1 MAIER
6 KQKLN
11 LIGQFLLFLATL
23 AWGSS
28 FLILKNTIEEVPGI
42 FVVGVRFFSASI
54 LLGLI
59 FFKKIKNLDKETIK
73 NGIVLGLIV
82 ACAYFTQTI
91 GLQYTSPSRNA
102 FVTAVYSI
110 MCPFL
115 IWIMFRKKP
124 NVIHVIGA
132 IISMVGIGLIAFS
145 KPEDGSSMQLIGD
158 GLTLVSAVFY
168 ALQIIYT
175 DMYAKKKDVISLLTL
190 EFFIAG
196 LILLTYAFTV
206 EGLTQGY
213 DKFILKGDNLMS
225 VIYLTLVCTVFAQF
239 AQMFGQKYVSPTHSA
254 IILSL
259 ESVFGALFS
268 VIIGTEKLNTMLII
282 GFVLVFSAILFTEL
296 VSIKKKT
303 E

>member
-1 MAIER
+1 MAISR
-6 KQKLN
+6 TKKLN
-11 LIGQFLLFLATL
+11 LIGKFLLFLATL

-42 FVVGVRFFSASI
+42 FVVGTRFFSASI

-73 NGIVLGLIV
+73 SGIVLGLIV
-82 ACAYFTQTI
+82 AGAYFTQTI
-91 GLQYTSPSRNA
+91 GLGYTSPSRNA

-115 IWIMFRKKP
+115 IWFMFKKKP
-124 NVIHVIGA
+124 NAVHVIGA
-132 IISMVGIGLIAFS
+132 VISVVGIGLIALS
-145 KPEDGSSMQLIGD
+145 KHEDGSSMQLVGD
-158 GLTLVSAVFY
+158 GLTLISAVFY
-168 ALQIIYT
+168 ALQIIFT
-175 DMYAKKKDVISLLTL
+175 DVYAKKKDVVSLLVL
-190 EFFIAG
+190 EFFVAG
-196 LILLTYAFTV
+196 LLLLIYAFTA
-206 EGLTQGY
+206 EGLIYGY
-213 DKFILKGDNLMS
+213 DKFILSGGNLLS
-225 VIYLTLVCTVFAQF
+225 VIYLTLICTVFAQF

-268 VIIGTEKLNTMLII
+268 VIIGDEKLNTTLII
-282 GFVLVFSAILFTEL
+282 GFALVFSAILFTEL
-296 VSIKKKT
+296 VSANKKT

>member
-1 MAIER
+1 MN
-6 KQKLN
+6 K
-11 LIGQFLLFLATL
+11 TMH
-23 AWGSS
+23 S
-28 FLILKNTIEEVPGI
+28 
-42 FVVGVRFFSASI
+42 
-54 LLGLI
+54 
-59 FFKKIKNLDKETIK
+59 IKNILPKHK
-73 NGIVLGLIV
+73 
-82 ACAYFTQTI
+82 
-91 GLQYTSPSRNA
+91 
-102 FVTAVYSI
+102 
-110 MCPFL
+110 
-115 IWIMFRKKP
+115 KKP

-175 DMYAKKKDVISLLTL
+175 DMYAKKKDVVSLLTL

-196 LILLTYAFTV
+196 IILLLYAFTV

-213 DKFILKGDNLMS
+213 DKFILKGDNLTS

>member
-196 LILLTYAFTV
+196 IILLLYAFTV